1 MFFGPRQHRAH
12 RRQDLSELI
21 VQFARDVTQGGFLG
35 GNELLGKFAA
45 LFGKRRE
52 LAEQSPIRANQ
63 VKTGEEN
70 SNQSRGQEKVDL
82 PLNAAVDL
90 RDAQRRLLSTTGK
103 YQSRVFSNP
112 VSSSITGC
120 NACERLRTLSSALC
134 VISQTSCNAARCS
147 EFSGACFSA
156 RVRIA
161 PTAVR
166 ICPNSSCNSREM

>member
-1 MFFGPRQHRAH
+1 MQFSALLWIFRSMFFGPRQHRAH

-70 SNQSRGQEKVDL
+70 GNESRGQEQIDL
-82 PLNAAVDL
+82 ALDAAVNL
-90 RDAQRRLLSTTGK
+90 RDAQR
-103 YQSRVFSNP
+103 
-112 VSSSITGC
+112 
-120 NACERLRTLSSALC
+120 
-134 VISQTSCNAARCS
+134 
-147 EFSGACFSA
+147 
-156 RVRIA
+156 
-161 PTAVR
+161 
-166 ICPNSSCNSREM
+166 